1 VGGGILHGQEL
12 TYSIVCRQE
21 DLGTKDVKTSFELLC
36 QFLIRFYK
44 ELGLEAEFAVKSGIP
59 DERLGQKTAFCFAGK
74 EEYDLL
80 IKGRKM
86 GGNAQRRFKDVI
98 FQHGSIPIILNWE
111 GLSAVFLKKDLPHRS
126 EVTCLE
132 NELPELPDWFSL
144 QSSLK
149 AAFEQS
155 YKAALI
161 PFEAENRYLND
172 ISDLQRVYQSDEWT
186 LRRVRN

>member
-1 VGGGILHGQEL
+1 
-12 TYSIVCRQE
+12 
-21 DLGTKDVKTSFELLC
+21 
-36 QFLIRFYK
+36 
-44 ELGLEAEFAVKSGIP
+44 
-59 DERLGQKTAFCFAGK
+59 LGQKTAFCFAGK

-98 FQHGSIPIILNWE
+98 FQHGSIPYSSLIGK
-111 GLSAVFLKKDLPHRS
+111 GLAQSFLKKDLPHRS
-126 EVTCLE
+126 EVTCLKT
-132 NELPELPDWFSL
+132 NCLSSRIGSL
-144 QSSLK
+144 KQSSLK